1 MPSGKQILLSLLQDC
16 SQRLVEGEELEEVT
30 DRLKAG
36 LLLHGSTP
44 DEMWFHAE
52 RVAWI
57 SKIED
62 GEITKQGLGLK
73 DKGIF
78 LSDLFE
84 YIVWNEEIPQQVQKE
99 IPNITQKEY
108 TSAIHIIWC
117 LLSSLQWFSCLSS
130 VENAGKLDE
139 YTAERLITS
148 YRRKLAM
155 FRENPDSIIGQ
166 EGFRG

>member
-16 SQRLVEGEELEEVT
+16 SQRLVEGAEIADVT

-52 RVAWI
+52 RMTWL
-57 SKIED
+57 SKVED

-73 DKGIF
+73 DKDIF
-78 LSDLFE
+78 LSDLFN
-84 YIVWNEEIPQQVQKE
+84 YIVWDEDIPRKVKEE

-108 TSAIHIIWC
+108 NSAIHIIGC
-117 LLSSLQWFSCLSS
+117 LLSSLQWYECLSS
-130 VENAGKLDE
+130 VENAGNLDQKTSEKLI
-139 YTAERLITS
+139 AS
-148 YRRKLAM
+148 YRKKLAA
-155 FRENPDSIIGQ
+155 FRENPDAIIGQ